1 MATTSLYDLYILDRA
16 DQYTGLIEDVT
27 TLAPEYGTFAA
38 HKRGGTW
45 YKTVKRTTL
54 PTVQFR
60 NVNAGVVP
68 SKSTYKSEVKEM
80 LFLDAI
86 INMDEAVWD
95 ADPETVGALWQLEV
109 AGFVRSQAI
118 TIGAQT
124 WYGTSADS
132 SGFVGVRSQLA
143 FTTQATTG
151 ASTTSAYLMWMDEQ
165 EGCRYDVGMDGQM
178 AVSTPFR
185 QQVTDPAAS
194 TKSYFAY
201 VGNLKAWLGYNQ
213 MSNLSAFA
221 VTGISSTSGATNYWM
236 KDDLG
241 AQLIAQIPVA
251 RRNNLRWFMNRSCE
265 SYLQRSRSTITVG
278 MGIIATPANMYVPGS
293 YQSSGADGR
302 PAFSPL
308 PNSCCGYPITLTD
321 SILNT
326 ETN

>member
-27 TLAPEYGTFAA
+27 TLAPEYGIFGT
-38 HKRGGTW
+38 HKRPGTW
-45 YKTVKRTTL
+45 YKIAKRTTL
-54 PTVQFR
+54 PAVQFR

-68 SKSTYKSEVKEM
+68 SKSGYKSEVKEM

-86 INMDEAVWD
+86 INMDEAIWD
-95 ADPETVGALWQLEV
+95 ADPETVGSLWQLEV

-132 SGFVGVRSQLA
+132 SGFTGVRSQLA

-151 ASTTSAYLMWMDEQ
+151 ASTTSAYLMWMDEK

-178 AVSTPFR
+178 AVSAPFR
-185 QQVTDPAAS
+185 QQITDPNAS
-194 TKSYFAY
+194 TKSFFAY
-201 VGNLKAWLGYNQ
+201 VGNLKCWLGYNQ

-221 VTGISSTSGATNYWM
+221 VTGITNASGSTYWM
-236 KDDLG
+236 KDDFG

-251 RRNNLRWFMNRSCE
+251 RRNNLRWFMNRSAE
-265 SYLQRSRSTITVG
+265 SYLQRSRSTINVG
-278 MGIIATPANMYVPGS
+278 MPSATYVMGSMQPAD
-293 YQSSGADGR
+293 AAGR

-308 PNSCCGYPITLTD
+308 PNQCAGYPITLTD
-321 SILNT
+321 SILNS